1 MKVLVTGGA
10 GFIGSHTV
18 DLLLS
23 KGYDVSILDNLEP
36 PVHPER
42 KKPLFLPSA
51 AEFFEGDVSNP
62 DVLTKALKGVDVVL
76 HLAAY
81 QGLLNDFGKFARV
94 NDMGT
99 ALIYETIYRQK
110 LPVKRVVIA
119 SSQAVYGDGKYKCPQ
134 HGTVF
139 PLPRTLTQLEEK
151 QWEPVC
157 PQCFGK
163 IISVATDE
171 KTVGPHNQYAVS
183 KYCQELWAFNMGR
196 RIDVPTVA
204 LRYSITQGHRQ
215 SFFNAYSGILR
226 IFTIRFA
233 NHQPL
238 VIYEDGRQL
247 RDYVAVEDVAKAN
260 VLAIEDPR
268 TDYEV
273 YNVGGNEVF
282 SVLEYAKLFSKII
295 GKNILLEISGKFRYG
310 DTRHMVS
317 DISKIKSLGWHPA
330 KPIAAVIK
338 DYLKWSSD
346 ELKSDYY
353 ADAERTM
360 KAQGVIRGG

>member
-10 GFIGSHTV
+10 GFIGSYTV

-23 KGYDVSILDNLEP
+23 KGYDVRIVDNLEP

-42 KKPLFLPSA
+42 KKPIYLPRE
-51 AEFFEGDVSNP
+51 AEFIEGDVSQP
-62 DVLTKALKGVDVVL
+62 DVMAKALQDVDIVI

-99 ALIYETIYRQK
+99 ALIYQIIYKEK
-110 LPVKRVVIA
+110 LPTKRVVLA
-119 SSQAVYGDGKYKCPQ
+119 SSQAVYGDGKYECSQ

-139 PLPRTLTQLEEK
+139 PLPRTLTQLEKK

-163 IISVATDE
+163 ITSIATDE

-183 KYCQELWAFNMGR
+183 KYCQELWAINMGR
-196 RIDVPTVA
+196 RINVPTVA
-204 LRYSITQGHRQ
+204 LRYSITQGPRQ

-226 IFTIRFA
+226 IFTIRSTH
-233 NHQPL
+233 NQPL
-238 VIYEDGRQL
+238 VIYEDGAQL
-247 RDYVAVEDVAKAN
+247 RDYVSVEDVAKAN
-260 VLAIEDPR
+260 VLAVEDPR

-282 SVLEYAKLFSKII
+282 SVLEYAQLFSKIAD
-295 GKNILLEISGKFRYG
+295 KNIPLEISGKFRYG
-310 DTRHMVS
+310 DTHHMVS

-330 KPIAAVIK
+330 KRIAEVIK
-338 DYLKWSSD
+338 DYLDWASH

-353 ADAERTM
+353 ADAERVM